1 MGSALPKDVKKG
13 SGFKGSKVKRLDN
26 SRIRSDVMS
35 KTDFD
40 ELPSACSGPEP
51 VEGSRVEARTS
62 EPITSEPRTLNPE

>member
-1 MGSALPKDVKKG
+1 MGIALPKDVKKG

-51 VEGSRVEARTS
+51 VEGSRVEFGLRIETGS
-62 EPITSEPRTLNPE
+62 NLRFNGRK